1 MISFMSFD
9 MDENLVKVL
18 LDTNILISAMVFGG
32 KPKQILNSILEE
44 EFLAITSPILLAE
57 LKEVLNKK
65 FPQRETDFTLTIKNI
80 EEIFRTI
87 QPKEIINILRD
98 DDDNRVLE
106 AAIEGNCEYIV
117 TGDKELLRLKSYQ
130 NVKIVT
136 AGEVLKLAKF

>member
-1 MISFMSFD
+1 

-65 FPQRETDFTLTIKNI
+65 FPLRETDFKLTIKNI
-80 EEIFRTI
+80 EEIFKTI
-87 QPKEIINILRD
+87 QPKKTINILND
-98 DDDNRVLE
+98 NDDNRVLE
-106 AAIEGNCEYIV
+106 AAIEGNCKYIV
-117 TGDKELLRLKSYQ
+117 TGDKELLSLKSYQ
-130 NVKIVT
+130 GVKIVT
-136 AGEVLKLAKF
+136 AGEFLKLAKF